1 MSWEVITSNWS
12 VIWAL
17 LMTGVNLLQL
27 LLAKTYV
34 RREEFDSLR
43 SRVSV
48 MESQVHQLPDRDE
61 FHRLQLDISNLRG
74 EIREL
79 GPSIR
84 QVSRIS
90 DLLLEN
96 ELKVKN

>member
-1 MSWEVITSNWS
+1 
-12 VIWAL
+12 
-17 LMTGVNLLQL
+17 MTGINLLQL
-27 LLAKTYV
+27 ILAKTYV
-34 RREEFDSLR
+34 KREEFDLLR

-74 EIREL
+74 EIKEL
-79 GPSIR
+79 GPSIS

-96 ELKVKN
+96 ELKEKN

>member
-1 MSWEVITSNWS
+1 MSWEMIRANWP
-12 VIWAL
+12 ILWAL
-17 LMTGVNLLQL
+17 LMTGINLLQL
-27 LLAKTYV
+27 ILAKTYV
-34 RREEFDSLR
+34 KREEFDLLR

-74 EIREL
+74 EIKEL

-84 QVSRIS
+84 
-90 DLLLEN
+90 
-96 ELKVKN
+96 

>member
-1 MSWEVITSNWS
+1 MSWEVIRANWP
-12 VIWAL
+12 ILWAL
-17 LMTGVNLLQL
+17 LMTAINLLQL
-27 LLAKTYV
+27 ILAKTYV
-34 RREEFDSLR
+34 KREEFDSLR

-48 MESQVHQLPDRDE
+48 MEGLVNQLPDRNE

-74 EIREL
+74 EIQEL

-96 ELKVKN
+96 ELKEKN

>member
-34 RREEFDSLR
+34 RREEFDLLR

-74 EIREL
+74 EIKEL

>member
-1 MSWEVITSNWS
+1 MSWEVIRANWP
-12 VIWAL
+12 ILWAL
-17 LMTGVNLLQL
+17 LMTAINLIQL
-27 LLAKTYV
+27 ILAKTYV
-34 RREEFDSLR
+34 KREEFDSLR

-48 MESQVHQLPDRDE
+48 MEGLVNQLPDRNE

-79 GPSIR
+79 VPSIR

-96 ELKVKN
+96 ELKEKN

>member
-1 MSWEVITSNWS
+1 MSWEMIRANWP
-12 VIWAL
+12 ILWAL
-17 LMTGVNLLQL
+17 LMTGINLLQL
-27 LLAKTYV
+27 ILAKTYV
-34 RREEFDSLR
+34 KREEFDSLR

-48 MESQVHQLPDRDE
+48 MDSQVHQLPERDE

-74 EIREL
+74 EIKEL

-96 ELKVKN
+96 ELKEKN

>member
-1 MSWEVITSNWS
+1 MSWEMIRDNWP
-12 VIWAL
+12 ILWAL
-17 LMTGVNLLQL
+17 LMTAINLLQL
-27 LLAKTYV
+27 ILAKTYV
-34 RREEFDSLR
+34 KREEFDSLR
-43 SRVSV
+43 SRMSSV
-48 MESQVHQLPDRDE
+48 ENQVHQLPDRDE

-90 DLLLEN
+90 NLLLEN
-96 ELKVKN
+96 ELKEKN

>member
-1 MSWEVITSNWS
+1 MSWEMIRANWP
-12 VIWAL
+12 ILWAL
-17 LMTGVNLLQL
+17 LMTGINLLQL
-27 LLAKTYV
+27 ILAKTYV
-34 RREEFDSLR
+34 KREEFDSLR

-48 MESQVHQLPDRDE
+48 MEGLVNQLPDRNE

-84 QVSRIS
+84 QVS
-90 DLLLEN
+90 
-96 ELKVKN
+96 